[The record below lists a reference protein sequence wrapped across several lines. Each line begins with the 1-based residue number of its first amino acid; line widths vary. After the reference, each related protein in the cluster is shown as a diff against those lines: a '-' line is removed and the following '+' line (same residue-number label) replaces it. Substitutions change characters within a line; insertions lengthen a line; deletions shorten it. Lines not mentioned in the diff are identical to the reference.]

1 MGLNIRNRK
10 LFYSFVAI
18 LFLMFFK
25 INHAQEINIGYL
37 DFNNFV
43 VYDEDGF
50 RSGYVG
56 ELFNNLEKSSKTHY
70 NLTYGTWREL
80 EKKLDNKELDI
91 ILAGRKDKKRLEKYE
106 YSNLDIG
113 VSKGIIYSLPDS
125 DYFYDDFS
133 KYENKTI
140 GYYCPS
146 LVADFREYLK
156 EKKINCKEKQ
166 YFSKNELRKALDNKE
181 VDLIIIEY
189 MRYDNEL
196 KKVGEFSTR
205 PLFAISLKDSSAMEN
220 FNKDYEKLFMKKYN
234 IRSYLYEKYYKSNV
248 ENKFVLTRKEY
259 EYLNKL
265 DKITV
270 AVRDMKP
277 LNWKDKIT
285 GKPTGVYINA
295 LREIGNMLKIDI
307 EFILINKDMDKNE
320 ILEKYDYFLDSIKEL
335 SKDKEDFFTEDS
347 IFKINYVYIKDR
359 NNNIDFVKNLNVGM
373 LNSNKEIS
381 KAIKKKNKNYKIF
394 YFEDAK
400 NMADAVVSGSID
412 KALINEM
419 KIPYLFKDLKYKDLT
434 TIYLEDIYGNLKLVS
449 KNNNHLLQS
458 SINKVINYLGQDK
471 IYRVALSNLDV
482 NDNSSVISN
491 FFEIYGL
498 KVGIIILIIVLWL
511 LILYILQR
519 NRIYKKLSEAKQEAE
534 YANKAKSNFL
544 ASMSHDMKTPI
555 SSIMGMSDFGLE
567 ECKGKECKSYFKQ
580 IKESSRYLLTLLN
593 DILDLQNIEN
603 DKINLELKNVNL
615 KKIIEDV
622 GKVAEYKIKEKEIEF
637 QIKNYNENH
646 FIKVDEKRL
655 KQIIINVLSN
665 AIKYTHFQGTIRW
678 RNSLEIKKNGN
689 YIYTCIIEDNGIG
702 ISEEFQK
709 NMMYKS
715 FTQEYNKLLNNKG
728 GTGLGLSI
736 TKKILDN
743 INGTIECISE
753 INKGTKFI
761 ITIPFERANKSEA
774 LKLKEESEKIETSLK
789 NKKIL
794 ICEDIEINRLIL
806 TKILNSL
813 GIIVEEAED
822 GKIAV
827 EKAKENKYDGILM
840 DIRMPVM
847 DGLEAARKIREF
859 NTEIPII
866 AISANV
872 SEEDIIKSLDSGM
885 DGHLG
890 KPIEK
895 NKLKNILKKYLK

>member
-1 MGLNIRNRK
+1 
-10 LFYSFVAI
+10 
-18 LFLMFFK
+18 
-25 INHAQEINIGYL
+25 
-37 DFNNFV
+37 
-43 VYDEDGF
+43 
-50 RSGYVG
+50 
-56 ELFNNLEKSSKTHY
+56 
-70 NLTYGTWREL
+70 
-80 EKKLDNKELDI
+80 
-91 ILAGRKDKKRLEKYE
+91 
-106 YSNLDIG
+106 
-113 VSKGIIYSLPDS
+113 
-125 DYFYDDFS
+125 
-133 KYENKTI
+133 
-140 GYYCPS
+140 
-146 LVADFREYLK
+146 
-156 EKKINCKEKQ
+156 
-166 YFSKNELRKALDNKE
+166 
-181 VDLIIIEY
+181 

-248 ENKFVLTRKEY
+248 KNKFLLTRKEY
-259 EYLNKL
+259 EYLSKL
-265 DKITV
+265 DEITV
-270 AVRDMKP
+270 AVRNIKP
-277 LNWKDKIT
+277 LNWEDKNT
-285 GKPTGVYINA
+285 GKPVGVYINA
-295 LREIGNMLKIDI
+295 LREIGKILKINIKFVLVDKDI
-307 EFILINKDMDKNE
+307 SKAE
-320 ILEKYDYFLDSIKEL
+320 ILEKYDYFLDSFKEL

-347 IFKINYVYIKDR
+347 IFKINYVYMKDR
-359 NNNIDFVKNLNVGM
+359 NNNVDFIKNLNVGM
-373 LNSNKEIS
+373 LNSDKEIS
-381 KAIKKKNKNYKIF
+381 KEIKKKNRNYKIF

-400 NMADAVVSGSID
+400 NMADAVVNGSID

-419 KIPYLFKDLKYKDLT
+419 KVPYLFKELKYKDLT
-434 TIYLEDIYGNLKLVS
+434 TVYLDDIYGNLKLIS

-458 SINKVINYLGQDK
+458 SVNKVINYLGQSK

-482 NDNSSVISN
+482 NDHSSVISN

-498 KVGIIILIIVLWL
+498 KVGIIILTIVLLL

-519 NRIYKKLSEAKQEAE
+519 NIIYKKLSEAKQEAE

-622 GKVAEYKIKEKEIEF
+622 EKVAEYKIKEKEIEF

-702 ISEEFQK
+702 ISEDFQK

-813 GIIVEEAED
+813 GIVVEEAED

-827 EKAKENKYDGILM
+827 EKAKENIYDGILM

-872 SEEDIIKSLDSGM
+872 SEEDITKSLDSGM

-895 NKLKNILKKYLK
+895 NKLENILKKYLK